1 MKRIRRGTFKSVRDL
16 KREISVYATEHNKNA
31 KPSRS
36 KKICK
41 DHSTKKPEVPLHLPV
56 STLGRSPTAL
66 ENARLRCD
74 LRRRRRRETAHCYA
88 GVRSRK
94 SRGGGHL
101 LATAL
106 PQRTIK
112 EACRSGASSRTTKK
126 FSRQRLQTALQ
137 EIGAR
142 HTLMTPVTPR
152 WNGKPEN
159 LSQKILR
166 AWAYAMAYRTS
177 DERRLA
183 LPAWLRHH
191 NQQREHSAQLSLTEL
206 PAGARIV
213 TDPRRLDIEW
223 RHLGRTTSPGKLQ
236 ADRRRSCA
244 PRTGASARCG
254 VSKDIAN
261 GPAATTTSQT
271 RRPARR
277 HGGARRAERRRAS
290 GCY

>member
-1 MKRIRRGTFKSVRDL
+1 MQRLSRNVLL
-16 KREISVYATEHNKNA
+16 KRHADRAPHHGQRKNFHGSA
-31 KPSRS
+31 FKP
-36 KKICK
+36 
-41 DHSTKKPEVPLHLPV
+41 
-56 STLGRSPTAL
+56 
-66 ENARLRCD
+66 
-74 LRRRRRRETAHCYA
+74 
-88 GVRSRK
+88 
-94 SRGGGHL
+94 
-101 LATAL
+101 
-106 PQRTIK
+106 
-112 EACRSGASSRTTKK
+112 
-126 FSRQRLQTALQ
+126 ALQ

-277 HGGARRAERRRAS
+277 HGDARRAERRRAS